1 MPEIYTLPLSKII
14 HELQLE
20 ATYLPKSADDI
31 LIQSRDV
38 VRPGM
43 ELSGYL
49 EYFDPKRIAVIGRA
63 ETAMVQSWRTDKRS
77 IALESYFSQQPP
89 AVIFARGIEPSEEMH
104 ALAVRY
110 GVPLLRTTEST
121 SNIVASLV
129 AYLNVELAP
138 RITRHGVSSTIS
150 MPLLSSSS

>member
-89 AVIFARGIEPSEEMH
+89 AVIFARGIEPSEEMRAPH
-104 ALAVRY
+104 SQTAA
-110 GVPLLRTTEST
+110 ST
-121 SNIVASLV
+121 
-129 AYLNVELAP
+129 
-138 RITRHGVSSTIS
+138 R
-150 MPLLSSSS
+150 